1 MKPRI
6 TPRHTVH
13 APGRSIGSSRRIFR
27 ATAPA
32 GPLLLLLFA
41 LAAAALHA
49 GGSSDQSPEA
59 EAPGSA
65 DAEGVPPG
73 AYTPLVSPLPGRVG
87 KPIEEWGI
95 DNGETVISHTFSS
108 FSNPMYPPDFPHFDY
123 VNPDAPQGGTL
134 RLAAQ
139 GTYDSFH
146 MYGRRGDWHPFM
158 GSFYDTLMTSS
169 TDEIDALYPLIAE
182 RIEYA
187 KDFSYVIFHIDP
199 RARFQDGEPVTAE
212 DAVFSFNK
220 FFNEGVPQF
229 ANSFST
235 VKSVEAVERL
245 KVRFDLEE
253 PSRERIAALTALR
266 ILPRQFWQDRDF
278 SEPLQEVPLGS
289 GAWTVADYRMGSF
302 ILFEQIDDYWAA
314 DLPVSRGIGNF
325 KYYRLDFY
333 KDESVML
340 EAFKAGDYD
349 YRDENIAK
357 NWAAQYEGP
366 LFENGALIKAPF
378 ADPSP
383 PVIYGMVF
391 NTSRD
396 LFRDYRVRRALSYAM
411 DFEWMNEN
419 LFYGQYTRNRSCFQN
434 TDYEARGL
442 PSPEEL
448 AILEPIRD
456 QLPPEVFTDAY
467 QPPVSDGS
475 GSIRG
480 EIRKALELLEEAGWS
495 LEDGV
500 LRSDETGEPFEFEF
514 IIRSPSSERVVL
526 PFQENLKKM
535 GITMSI
541 ALIDSTQYI
550 ERLRDGEFDMLS
562 TASSPFLYPSEG
574 MRIRWRSDFIDST
587 WNTPRVTDPAI
598 DYLIDGIIEN
608 QRDKEALIHWGRAFD
623 RVVQWRHYYIF
634 NWGLPLFRTA
644 HVDKFGKPDV
654 WPRYGSG
661 AQAWAYWWLDEEKLE
676 ALPENLR

>member
-1 MKPRI
+1 MFHSPASPAKK
-6 TPRHTVH
+6 
-13 APGRSIGSSRRIFR
+13 ALSIAMVLII
-27 ATAPA
+27 
-32 GPLLLLLFA
+32 
-41 LAAAALHA
+41 AAF
-49 GGSSDQSPEA
+49 
-59 EAPGSA
+59 SA
-65 DAEGVPPG
+65 YGTGDSEETGTPPG
-73 AYTPLVSPLPGRVG
+73 APGESPGDTAPLAYTPEISPLPGRGG
-87 KPIEEWGI
+87 KPIEEWGM

-108 FSNPMYPPDFPHFDY
+108 FSDPMYPPDFPHFDY
-123 VNPDAPQGGTL
+123 VNPDAPRGGTL
-134 RLAAQ
+134 RMAVQ

-146 MYGRRGDWHPFM
+146 SYGQRGDWHPLM
-158 GSFYDTLMTSS
+158 GNFYAALMSS
-169 TDEIDALYPLIAE
+169 SADEIDALYPLIAE
-182 RIEYA
+182 KIEYA

-199 RARFQDGEPVTAE
+199 RARFQDGTPITAE

-229 ANSFST
+229 ANYYSSVSG
-235 VKSVEAVERL
+235 VKAVQRL

-253 PSRERIAALTALR
+253 PSREMIHSLAGLS
-266 ILPRQFWQDRDF
+266 ILPPGFWRDRDF
-278 SEPLQEVPLGS
+278 GEPLQEVPLGS
-289 GAWTVADYRMGSF
+289 GAWTVADYKMGSF

-325 KYYRLDFY
+325 KYYKLDFY
-333 KDESVML
+333 KDENVML

-349 YRDENIAK
+349 FKVENIAK
-357 NWAAQYEGP
+357 NWSTQYEGP

-378 ADPSP
+378 ANPAP
-383 PVIYGMVF
+383 PAIYGMVF
-391 NTSRD
+391 NTSLD
-396 LFRDYRVRRALSYAM
+396 LFRDYRVRRAVSYAM

-419 LFYGQYTRNRSCFQN
+419 LFYSQYTRNRSYFQN

-448 AILEPIRD
+448 TILEPIRD
-456 QLPPEVFTDAY
+456 QVPPEVFTDSY

-480 EIRKALELLEEAGWS
+480 EIRKALELFEEAGWS
-495 LEDGV
+495 LKDGV
-500 LRSDETGEPFEFEF
+500 LRNDETGEPFEFEF
-514 IIRSPSSERVVL
+514 IVRSPSFERVAL
-526 PFQENLKKM
+526 PLQENLKKM

-562 TASSPFLYPSEG
+562 YASSPFLYPSEG
-574 MRIRWRSDFIDST
+574 MNIRWRSDFIDSS
-587 WNTPRVTDPAI
+587 WNTPRVTDPAV
-598 DYLIDGIIEN
+598 DYLIDGIIAN
-608 QRDKEALIHWGRAFD
+608 QDDKEALIHWGRAFD

-634 NWGLPLFRTA
+634 NWHQAVFRTA

-654 WPRYGSG
+654 WPKYGSG
-661 AQAWAYWWLDEEKLE
+661 SSAWAYWWLDEAKLE

>member
-1 MKPRI
+1 MFHSPAKKALSIATVLI
-6 TPRHTVH
+6 TAAFSAYGTGDSERPG
-13 APGRSIGSSRRIFR
+13 APG
-27 ATAPA
+27 
-32 GPLLLLLFA
+32 
-41 LAAAALHA
+41 
-49 GGSSDQSPEA
+49 
-59 EAPGSA
+59 APGESPG
-65 DAEGVPPG
+65 DTVLPP
-73 AYTPLVSPLPGRVG
+73 AYTPRISPLPDRSG
-87 KPIEEWGI
+87 KPIEEWGM

-108 FSNPMYPPDFPHFDY
+108 FSNPMYPPNFPHFDY
-123 VNPDAPQGGTL
+123 VNPDAPKGGTL
-134 RLAAQ
+134 RLAVQ
-139 GTYDSFH
+139 GTYDTFH
-146 MYGRRGDWHPFM
+146 RYGQRGDWDPLM
-158 GSFYDTLMTSS
+158 GNFYDTLMAPSA
-169 TDEIDALYPLIAE
+169 DEIDALYPLIAE

-187 KDFSYVIFHIDP
+187 KDFSHVIFHIDP

-229 ANSFST
+229 ANYYSAVT
-235 VKSVEAVERL
+235 GVEAVERL
-245 KVRFDLEE
+245 KVRFDLDE
-253 PSRERIAALTALR
+253 PSRELIASLAQLT
-266 ILPRQFWQDRDF
+266 ILPPQFWRDRDF
-278 SEPLQEVPLGS
+278 AEPLQEVPLGS
-289 GAWTVADYRMGSF
+289 GRWTVADHKMGSF
-302 ILFEQIDDYWAA
+302 ILFEEIDDYWAA

-349 YRDENIAK
+349 YRNENIAK
-357 NWAAQYEGP
+357 NWAAQYQGP
-366 LFENGALIKAPF
+366 LFDSGALIKAPF

-383 PVIYGMVF
+383 PAIYGMVF

-419 LFYGQYTRNRSCFQN
+419 LFYDQYTRNRSYFQN

-475 GSIRG
+475 GSIRA

-514 IIRSPSSERVVL
+514 IIRSPSTERVVL
-526 PFQENLKKM
+526 PLQENLKKM

-562 TASSPFLYPSEG
+562 GASSPFLYPSEG
-574 MRIRWRSDFIDST
+574 MNIRWRSDFIDST
-587 WNTPRVTDPAI
+587 WNTPRVTDPAV
-598 DYLIDGIIEN
+598 DYLVDGIIANQEN
-608 QRDKEALIHWGRAFD
+608 KEALIHWGRAFD

-634 NWGLPLFRTA
+634 NWHLALFRTA
-644 HVDKFGKPDV
+644 HVDKFGKPDT
-654 WPRYGSG
+654 WPRFDNKPDIWPNVNGSTP
-661 AQAWAYWWLDEEKLE
+661 WAYWWLDEEKLE
-676 ALPENLR
+676 ALPDTLR